1 MILYVIGM
9 ATGVINKKIPIV
21 IDTINILVSTNIPD
35 QKDISLTSKVLIGTS
50 PNAAKYNEYPYITN
64 SVQLKGGF
72 MRNKSYNEILDFFF
86 IKEVF
91 AKYVNALDP
100 YESETEPPKPS
111 ITKADRSDPAKKK
124 QIRNR

>member
-1 MILYVIGM
+1 M
-9 ATGVINKKIPIV
+9 APDVRNNNNPTGKASDDKKDNIQTGAEPDNTKKKISIV

-35 QKDISLTSKVLIGTS
+35 LKDISLTSKILVGTS

-72 MRNKSYNEILDFFF
+72 LKNKSYNEILDFFF

-91 AKYVNALDP
+91 L
-100 YESETEPPKPS
+100 S
-111 ITKADRSDPAKKK
+111 ISV
-124 QIRNR
+124 II